1 MLCFITSEVYELIK
15 VNIEEKFDLF
25 FYANDLDILGFFNK
39 WPNYSPNS
47 RYKFPKH
54 HR

>member
-25 FYANDLDILGFFNK
+25 LRK
-39 WPNYSPNS
+39 WP
-47 RYKFPKH
+47 RYFRIFQQMAKLQFKLSIQISKTS
-54 HR
+54 